1 MALEALA
8 NLLRALSDPSR
19 LRLLWL
25 CAAQPAAVSALA
37 AALGETEPTVS
48 RHLKALAAA
57 GILRRTRRGQ
67 RVEYSLATGTPFDE
81 LIAATLRTDGTADD
95 VLSRAHGR
103 LQQAGRG
110 ATSSRQASGAA
121 AAAGAAD
128 AGDEGRL
135 GDALALAMQAPQA
148 AVGTAVAGTAVE
160 GAPASLLLGSGC
172 FPLAALQQFA
182 QARRARLLL
191 VAETVAERTAQRRRL
206 AEGGLAGEV
215 VLRGDLPR
223 VLAATAADGAALHSC
238 IDLRALR
245 SWPEAE
251 STLRWLQRLPVPRS
265 ADWLLFDYDAVEAAI
280 GPGGR
285 NLPAELRSRLTGMG
299 FETRR
304 IQPIEV
310 DGHHRLFVHCVP
322 RSAEAVRAA

>member
-1 MALEALA
+1 MALDTLA
-8 NLLRALSDPSR
+8 SLLRALSDPCR

-67 RVEYSLATGTPFDE
+67 RVEYSLAKGTPFDE
-81 LIAATLRTDGTADD
+81 LIAATLRTDAATDR
-95 VLSRAHGR
+95 VLSRARGR
-103 LQQAGRG
+103 LQEAGGG
-110 ATSSRQASGAA
+110 ATFSRHASGAA
-121 AAAGAAD
+121 AAAVAA
-128 AGDEGRL
+128 GKTDERRL
-135 GDALALAMQAPQA
+135 GDALAMQPLPE
-148 AVGTAVAGTAVE
+148 AVGHAVG
-160 GAPASLLLGSGC
+160 GAPASLLLGSGP
-172 FPLAALQQFA
+172 FPLSALQHLA
-182 QARRARLLL
+182 QARASRLLL
-191 VAETVAERTAQRRRL
+191 VAETVAERTLQRRRL

-215 VLRGDLPR
+215 VLRGDL
-223 VLAATAADGAALHSC
+223 VSLLASMPSSSVALHSC

-245 SWPEAE
+245 SWGEAE

-265 ADWLLFDYDAVEAAI
+265 ADWLLFDYDAAEAAI
-280 GPGGR
+280 GPGSR
-285 NLPAELRSRLTGMG
+285 NLPAELRARLAVLG
-299 FETRR
+299 FDTRR

>member
-8 NLLRALSDPSR
+8 SLLRALSDPCR

-67 RVEYSLATGTPFDE
+67 RVEYSLAKGTPFDE
-81 LIAATLRTDGTADD
+81 LIAATLRTDARADA
-95 VLSRAHGR
+95 VISLARGR
-103 LQQAGRG
+103 LQDAGRG
-110 ATSSRQASGAA
+110 ATSLRPASGAA
-121 AAAGAAD
+121 AAAGEAD
-128 AGDEGRL
+128 TADERRL
-135 GDALALAMQAPQA
+135 GDALALAMQPLYSVVGD
-148 AVGTAVAGTAVE
+148 AVD
-160 GAPASLLLGSGC
+160 GARESLLLGSGC
-172 FPLAALQQFA
+172 FPLAALRHVV
-182 QARRARLLL
+182 QARASRLLL
-191 VAETVAERTAQRRRL
+191 VAETVAERTSQRRRL
-206 AEGGLAGEV
+206 ADGGLAGEV
-215 VLRGDLPR
+215 VLRGDLAR
-223 VLAATAADGAALHSC
+223 VLASMPSGSLALHSC

-245 SWPEAE
+245 SWAEAE
-251 STLRWLQRLPVPRS
+251 SVLRWLQRLPVARS
-265 ADWLLFDYDAVEAAI
+265 ADWLLFDYDAAEAAI
-280 GPGGR
+280 GLGSR
-285 NLPAELRSRLTGMG
+285 NLPAELRSRLTGLG

-322 RSAEAVRAA
+322 RPAEAVRAA

>member
-1 MALEALA
+1 MALDTLA
-8 NLLRALSDPSR
+8 SLLRALSDPCR

-67 RVEYSLATGTPFDE
+67 RVEYSLAKGTAFDE
-81 LIAATLRTDGTADD
+81 LIAATLRTDAAADR
-95 VLSRAHGR
+95 VLCRARGR
-103 LQQAGRG
+103 LQEAARG
-110 ATSSRQASGAA
+110 ATSSRDVSGAA
-121 AAAGAAD
+121 AAAGE
-128 AGDEGRL
+128 AGNTDERRL
-135 GDALALAMQAPQA
+135 GDALALAMQPLQE
-148 AVGTAVAGTAVE
+148 AVGNAVA
-160 GAPASLLLGSGC
+160 GAPASLLLASGP
-172 FPLAALQQFA
+172 FPLSALQHLA
-182 QARRARLLL
+182 QAGASRLLL
-191 VAETVAERTAQRRRL
+191 VAETVAERTVQRRRL
-206 AEGGLAGEV
+206 AEGGLPGEV
-215 VLRGDLPR
+215 ALRGDL
-223 VLAATAADGAALHSC
+223 VSMLASMPTGSGALHSC

-245 SWPEAE
+245 SWGEAE

-265 ADWLLFDYDAVEAAI
+265 ADWLLFDYDAAEAAI
-280 GPGGR
+280 GPGNR
-285 NLPAELRSRLTGMG
+285 NLPAELRARLAGLG
-299 FETRR
+299 FDTRR